1 MFPLCFNAGL
11 HRTQLPDAAAAA
23 AAAAAAMASTSK
35 YRKCDQDCMTTKT
48 KMLFAAN

>member
-11 HRTQLPDAAAAA
+11 HRTQLPD